1 MWVLPGEKG
10 LSTDQTKHEQRNMSK
25 ETHTL
30 HEKGQAVFLAALMVL
45 SVFAMSAAF
54 AGAAAAQTETDPSN
68 DYTLTVTANEGDGT
82 NIDDANVTISDENGN
97 EVATGNTSDSS
108 GSFEL
113 GNGTYTVAISA
124 EDYQDKT
131 EEVTID
137 GEDAEVTVALSDA
150 GSLDESNFGGSL
162 FWAGEEF
169 TVTGLDANENVQLRS
184 GSPTDSNNLE
194 EELTTNGAG
203 EVTIDTEGLDGSYY
217 LSGAGASESSFE
229 VAEQSLDTEWS
240 ADSVE
245 NDGEADFEIDSNR
258 GTYAVTLTSEE
269 LSADEIS
276 TLFGDDVESNEDDV
290 AEVQSQGDQTLTS
303 NFSEVDATGNV
314 TITAEV
320 TDTTA
325 SDDATISV
333 DEEVEP
339 SAEFDSSTYSEEA
352 GDIVAFTVDLQGTD
366 SATVDLMEGD
376 ENYNATV
383 EVTDGNDDGEVTV
396 YFNTY
401 NAGQGGEPFS
411 VADDSEDSVN
421 LSDET
426 NLNEEKGSDYRLL
439 PADFN
444 LELSVDDEETDL
456 ATLVLNDG
464 STGDIDTAVAPA
476 GADISSDVD
485 DLENATTTG
494 SDVANGDQLVIG
506 VDVSGVF
513 GQLANDDF
521 DSSDLNLTV
530 EQSNPERYTSANTIE
545 NFDVVTDA
553 DSNRIYFVVDTTN
566 ENIDAD
572 QEYDVTFS
580 VSEDYVDSYSED
592 DDNNA
597 EEAET
602 SFSVVER
609 NIEVTGDFNDD
620 DVLQVE
626 NDENATVTG
635 ESNAAPGTD
644 VQIRL
649 RATGDDP
656 FLMSQTVEVG
666 DEGAIESTFDLSDYE
681 AGQNFTVRMTDN
693 NGEEEVQQQVDA
705 TLVESAGQPHT
716 VTITV
721 EDADGNAVSGA
732 DVSVADQT
740 ETTGDDGQVTFELW
754 HGEYDVTA
762 THDGEETTG
771 TLTINDEDDTTDEG
785 TLVLGEENENI
796 NDADDQNQDDNNNDE
811 KNGDDNNDGSG
822 DDSEGEDQPGFGIAV
837 ALIALLAAAGIA
849 LRNRA

>member
-1 MWVLPGEKG
+1 
-10 LSTDQTKHEQRNMSK
+10 
-25 ETHTL
+25 
-30 HEKGQAVFLAALMVL
+30 MVL

-54 AGAAAAQTETDPSN
+54 AGAAAADATE
-68 DYTLTVTANEGDGT
+68 VTAENVDLADGSEATINVSHADGDGEVYAVISQDGTYNEGDD
-82 NIDDANVTISDENGN
+82 ILVN
-97 EVATGNTSDSS
+97 ETGNVDDQSTELNADVSGLDGEYTVYAIATDGTLDAPAEGDDLTQWSQADTTFTVSDSRDAGNL
-108 GSFEL
+108 GSQEDFYQGQSIEVTGFE
-113 GNGTYTVAISA
+113 GGETVAIHAGTSP
-124 EDYQDKT
+124 
-131 EEVTID
+131 
-137 GEDAEVTVALSDA
+137 SDSPVEYLRA
-150 GSLDESNFGGSL
+150 DS
-162 FWAGEEF
+162 
-169 TVTGLDANENVQLRS
+169 TGM
-184 GSPTDSNNLE
+184 
-194 EELTTNGAG
+194 
-203 EVTIDTEGLDGSYY
+203 VTIDTTDYSEGPYVLVDDEDTAYGPFWVVEQDISAEFVSDTVDQSETTLNYDSDNRDEPVNLQISSDDLSDDDLEAVFGGTAEDG
-217 LSGAGASESSFE
+217 E
-229 VAEQSLDTEWS
+229 VTVEDVDPNGEGVS
-240 ADSVE
+240 ADFSDIETGEYNVTVSVE
-245 NDGEADFEIDSNR
+245 
-258 GTYAVTLTSEE
+258 
-269 LSADEIS
+269 
-276 TLFGDDVESNEDDV
+276 
-290 AEVQSQGDQTLTS
+290 
-303 NFSEVDATGNV
+303 
-314 TITAEV
+314 
-320 TDTTA
+320 DTTA
-325 SDDATISV
+325 ETTTSV
-333 DEEVEP
+333 EVTEEVEAN
-339 SAEFDSSTYSEEA
+339 AEFDSSTYSEEA
-352 GDIVAFTVDLQGTD
+352 GDIVEFTVDLQGTD
-366 SATVDLMEGD
+366 NATVDLTEGD
-376 ENYNATV
+376 ENYNASINV
-383 EVTDGNDDGEVTV
+383 VDNDGDGEVTV

-401 NAGQGGEPFS
+401 NAGKEAEDTFYT
-411 VADDSEDSVN
+411 ADDSEDTVS
-421 LSDET
+421 
-426 NLNEEKGSDYRLL
+426 LNGAFDGEGEEKLGDEYRLL

-444 LELSVDDEETDL
+444 LELYVNSEETDL

-494 SDVANGDQLVIG
+494 SDVADGDQLVIG

-553 DSNRIYFVVDTTN
+553 DNNRIYFVVDTTN

-580 VSEDYVDSYSED
+580 VSEDYVNSYSESN
-592 DDNNA
+592 DNNA

-602 SFSVVER
+602 SFSVTER
-609 NIEVTGDFNDD
+609 NIEVTGDFNADG
-620 DVLQVE
+620 VLQVE

-656 FLMSQTVEVG
+656 FLMSQTAEVG
-666 DEGAIESTFDLSDYE
+666 DEGAIESTFDLSEHE

-785 TLVLGEENENI
+785 TLVLGEENQNI
-796 NDADDQNQDDNNNDE
+796 NDGDEQNQDDNNNDE
-811 KNGDDNNDGSG
+811 KNGDDNNNDGSG